1 MIIGQGVCFV
11 ALLNSHIFSF
21 SNHTHIA
28 MRYILAGTLFC
39 IALFAI
45 FSFNSSV
52 SSEKKNTDPRVE
64 ELLAKM
70 SLEEKIGQ
78 MTQINITKIITD
90 SLAAAYDSATTLAI
104 DTNKVIHYV
113 TKYHVGSFL
122 NGRAMSPDVWFRFT
136 NQLQHV
142 NMRNS
147 KNKIPIIYG
156 VDHVHGSSYLSNG
169 TIFPHNIN
177 IACSFDTTFAYEEGW
192 ITATETADLYHR
204 WIFAPVFDL
213 GKNKY
218 WGRYYETFG
227 EDPYLISKMGTSYV
241 RGLQGNTEIAPYKA
255 AACAKHFLGYSDP
268 KSGWDRSP
276 AEISDQALREFYLP
290 PFKAAVEAGVKT
302 VMINSGEINGIPVHA
317 NYDILTKL
325 LRNELGFEGIA
336 VTDWMDIIAL
346 QKMHYVAEN
355 EKEAT
360 FLAISAGVDMAMVP
374 LNTDFCDNLLGLVK
388 EGRISEERINQS
400 VRRIL
405 KVKFDIGLF
414 DQPYPRNDR
423 FNKIGSK
430 EHKVKAL
437 KAAKES
443 LVLMKNDQNLL
454 PIKPGKKTILVVGET
469 ADKKIPLCGG
479 WTYRFMAKSEYWFP
493 KDMKTIYGALKDEFA
508 DSKVI
513 YAKENEIK
521 KLAPSADI
529 IIAAAGEE
537 SAYAETD
544 GSINDLEL
552 SESQVSLVKT
562 AIATGKPVVL
572 VLTEGRPRI
581 ISKIYDQCK
590 SVIFA
595 GLPGVEGAQAIAEIL
610 SGKTNPSGKLSFTYP
625 YKQGHIIPYNHKQ
638 SEYSILRPVGEELKR
653 FAICEFGQGLS
664 YTKFSYAKINLSDTV
679 ISSSG
684 KIKARV
690 VVSNVGKIA
699 GKESVLWFLTDE
711 YGSITRPVK
720 ELKYFEKKELQPGQ
734 SIEFSFVIDPD
745 KHLWFP
751 DKEGKKLL
759 EPGYFTLT
767 VGDQKARFRLK

>member
-1 MIIGQGVCFV
+1 
-11 ALLNSHIFSF
+11 
-21 SNHTHIA
+21 
-28 MRYILAGTLFC
+28 MRYILSGALCCITL
-39 IALFAI
+39 LAI
-45 FSFNSSV
+45 YSFNLPAST
-52 SSEKKNTDPRVE
+52 EKDTRDPRVE
-64 ELLAKM
+64 ELLSKM
-70 SLEEKIGQ
+70 TLEEKIGQ
-78 MTQINITKIITD
+78 MTQINITKIISD
-90 SLAAAYDSATTLAI
+90 SLAAAYDSATTLII

-113 TKYHVGSFL
+113 TNYHVGSFL
-122 NGRAMSPDVWFRFT
+122 NGRAMSPDVWYRFT
-136 NQLQHV
+136 DQLQRI
-142 NMRNS
+142 NMRYS

-156 VDHVHGSSYLSNG
+156 IDHVHGSSYLSNG

-177 IACSFDTTFAYEEGW
+177 IGCSFDTTFAYEEGW
-192 ITATETADLYHR
+192 VTATETADLYHR

-227 EDPYLISKMGTSYV
+227 EDPYLISKMGVAYV

-276 AEISDQALREFYLP
+276 AEIPDQALREFFLP
-290 PFKAAVEAGVKT
+290 PFKAAIDAGVKT
-302 VMINSGEINGIPVHA
+302 IMINSGEINGIPVHA

-325 LRNELGFEGIA
+325 LRDELGFEGLA

-346 QKMHYVAEN
+346 QQMHYVAEN

-360 FLAISAGVDMAMVP
+360 FLAINAGVDMAMVP
-374 LNTDFCDNLLGLVK
+374 LNTDFCNHLLALVK

-414 DQPYPRNDR
+414 DHPYPRNDR
-423 FNKIGSK
+423 FSKIGSK
-430 EHKVKAL
+430 EHRAKAL
-437 KAAKES
+437 KAARES
-443 LVLMKNDQNLL
+443 LVLMKNDQNIL
-454 PIKPGKKTILVVGET
+454 PIKPGKKTILVTGET

-493 KDMKTIYGALKDEFA
+493 KDMKTIYSALKEEFA
-508 DSKVI
+508 DSKVVL
-513 YAKENEIK
+513 AKEHEIK
-521 KLAPSADI
+521 KLASSADVI
-529 IIAAAGEE
+529 IVAAGEE

-552 SESQVSLVKT
+552 SESQISLVKT

-590 SVIFA
+590 AVVFA
-595 GLPGVEGAQAIAEIL
+595 GLPGVEGAQAIAEVL
-610 SGKTNPSGKLSFTYP
+610 SGKVNPSGKLSFTYP
-625 YKQGHIIPYNHKQ
+625 YKQGHIITYNHKQ
-638 SEYSILRPVGEELKR
+638 SEYSILRPVAGELKR
-653 FAICEFGQGLS
+653 FAIGEFGHGLS
-664 YTKFSYAKINLSDTV
+664 YTTFSYNNLSLSDTV
-679 ISSSG
+679 ITSSD
-684 KIKARV
+684 KITAKV
-690 VVSNVGKIA
+690 TVSNTGKVA
-699 GKESVLWFLTDE
+699 GKEAVLWFLSDE

-720 ELKYFEKKELQPGQ
+720 ELKYFDKKELQPG
-734 SIEFSFVIDPD
+734 SAVEFTFVIEPD

-751 DKEGKKLL
+751 DKYGKKLM

-767 VGDQKARFRLK
+767 VGDQKVRFRLK